1 MKNIYKLSIV
11 LLSVFTFIGCNVD
24 DDDQQ
29 MVLEQKSITASLAN
43 QSTVIATSDNTTNYE
58 LVVNFSEALPSYSTI
73 EYSLNGVTSSVNAYT
88 GDTSVVIPILFEITD
103 NYFDVE
109 ISDFIVVNAQAR
121 RFVPSIEGNTM
132 IRIVREG
139 FWQATITWDDPAN
152 NIEFGIQPMT
162 PIWGD
167 TYDWIDISTELTNLE
182 TLEGV
187 LADGNYAILYQFA
200 TGTAPTEVN
209 INIAMQTAA
218 GDFSFDVTTGS
229 ELFNNVFWF
238 TKSTDTDGTVSYTF
252 YTEDPS

>member
-43 QSTVIATSDNTTNYE
+43 QSAVIATSDFTTTYE

-73 EYSLNGVTSSVNAYT
+73 EYSLNGVTSSANASS
-88 GDTSVVIPILFEITD
+88 GDTSLVIPVLFEVTD
-103 NYFDVE
+103 NYIDVE
-109 ISDFIVVNAQAR
+109 VSDFIVVNAQAR

-132 IRIVREG
+132 TRIVRES
-139 FWQATITWDDPAN
+139 FWQAIITWDDPAN
-152 NIEFGIQPMT
+152 DIDFGIQPMT
-162 PIWGD
+162 SFWGD
-167 TYDWIDISTELTNLE
+167 TYDWIDTSLGVTNVE
-182 TLEGV
+182 TLEGS
-187 LADGNYAILYQFA
+187 LDDGNYAILAAFY
-200 TGTAPTEVN
+200 TAPTDVN
-209 INIAMQTAA
+209 INIALQTAA
-218 GDFSFDVTTGS
+218 GDFSFDLLAS
-229 ELFNNVFWF
+229 EDFANVLWF